1 MRYTVEMKV
10 LGAIARGVGNLL
22 LFVALIGSG
31 YFLYTQLVPP
41 VPCKKPI
48 QYSLGTFDERFGIT
62 REELLATLERAE
74 AIWEK
79 PIGKELFVYDP
90 EGALAV
96 NLIYDSRQQTT
107 ERNRVLTGTAN
118 ETKEVA
124 SSVQAEYQALK
135 NAYASEKASYESAL
149 AVFNTA
155 GRKYSDE
162 VAYYNSRGGAPKADY
177 ERLQEMK
184 RALDEQQRSL
194 EGKRIEL
201 NTAVA
206 KINKMIDTYNL
217 LVDHVNVVV
226 GDINKTA
233 GTEFEEGLYIEEGTS
248 KRIDI
253 YEFSSKIKLLR
264 VLAHELG
271 HALTLE
277 HNPNPKSIMYE
288 LNQSSTETV
297 SPDDLADLQALCST
311 TKN

>member
-1 MRYTVEMKV
+1 MKA
-10 LGAIARGVGNLL
+10 LGAIAKGVGNLL
-22 LFVALIGSG
+22 LFVVLIGSG

-48 QYSLGTFDERFGIT
+48 HYSLGAFDERFGIT
-62 REELLATLERAE
+62 REELLATLEKAE

-90 EGALAV
+90 GGALVV

-107 ERNRVLTGTAN
+107 ERNRVLTGAAN
-118 ETKEVA
+118 ETKETA
-124 SSVQAEYQALK
+124 SGVQAQYQALK

-149 AVFNTA
+149 VIFNAA
-155 GRKYSDE
+155 GKKYSDE
-162 VAYYNSRGGAPKADY
+162 VAYYNGRGGAPKADY

-184 RALDEQQRSL
+184 RALDEQQRLL
-194 EGKRIEL
+194 EQKRLEL
-201 NTAVA
+201 NNAVA
-206 KINKMIDTYNL
+206 KINQMIDTYNL

-226 GDINKTA
+226 GDINKSA
-233 GTEFEEGLYIEEGTS
+233 GKEFEEGLYIEEGTD

-253 YEFSSKIKLLR
+253 YEFSSKVKLLR

-271 HALTLE
+271 HALSLE

-288 LNQSSTETV
+288 LNQSTTEV
-297 SPDDLADLQALCST
+297 LSPDDLADLQALCSNE
-311 TKN
+311 K

>member
-1 MRYTVEMKV
+1 MKA
-10 LGAIARGVGNLL
+10 LGAIARGVGNIFLL
-22 LFVALIGSG
+22 TIIVGSG
-31 YFLYTQLVPP
+31 YFMYTKLVPP

-48 QYSLGTFDERFGIT
+48 HYSLGTFDERFGIS

-90 EGALAV
+90 EGALTV

-135 NAYASEKASYESAL
+135 DAYASEKAAYESAL
-149 AVFNTA
+149 ATFNAA
-155 GRKYSDE
+155 GKQYSDE
-162 VAYYNSRGGAPKADY
+162 VAYYNKRGGAPKADY

-184 RALDEQQRSL
+184 RALDEQQRLL
-194 EGKRIEL
+194 EQKRVEL
-201 NTAVA
+201 NSAVA

-226 GDINKTA
+226 NDINKSA
-233 GTEFEEGLYIEEGTS
+233 GKEFEEGLYIEEGTS

-253 YEFSSKIKLLR
+253 YEFSTKVKLLR

-271 HALTLE
+271 HALTLQ
-277 HNPNPKSIMYE
+277 HNENPKSIMYE
-288 LNQSSTETV
+288 LNQSNTESL
-297 SPDDLADLQALCST
+297 SPDDLADLQALCSNE
-311 TKN
+311 K